1 MKETTEQEAL
11 AKLAALCSKSEH
23 CSYDMTVKM
32 DRWGLDCEAQ
42 ARVLK
47 RLVDDRYIDDKRFA
61 QAFALDKVRYDKWGR
76 RKVEQA
82 LWAKRID
89 EAIRRDVLNS
99 IDQDEYAKVLRPLL
113 QSKSRSVKAGSDYEK
128 RMKLVRFALGRGFDM
143 DTIHRCLDMD
153 DYTDENDEW

>member
-11 AKLAALCSKSEH
+11 SKLAALCSRSEH

-32 DRWGLDCEAQ
+32 ERWGLDSEAQ

-47 RLVDDRYIDDKRFA
+47 RLVDGRYIDDRRFA

-89 EAIRRDVLNS
+89 ETIRRDVLDA
-99 IDQDEYAKVLRPLL
+99 IDNDEYVKALRPLL

-128 RMKLVRFALGRGFDM
+128 RMKLVRFAIGRGFDM
-143 DTIHRCLDMD
+143 DTINRCLDIEED
-153 DYTDENDEW
+153 TDESDEW